1 MDEFESSREDT
12 ETGSAHVAAPPA
24 PAPAHPTPA
33 APAAHPTP
41 AAPAAIDRVRALV
54 DPALRAAVDALDGA
68 QMRAIAGYH
77 FGWSDADGQPVN
89 GTSGKAIRPTLAVL
103 SAEAGGGAAADGIA
117 AAVAVELVHNFSLLH
132 DDIMDRDVERRH
144 RPTAWVVFGEG
155 QAILAGNAVLTG
167 AFDVLIRA
175 GVGGQRCLPSL
186 LSAVQ
191 RLISGQSADL
201 ALGGGSGGLGEVGLD
216 EVLAMEAG
224 KTAALLACSASI
236 GAIAVGAPPAVV
248 DGLFGYGHELGMA
261 FQLVDDIL
269 GITGDAAAT
278 GKSSSSDV
286 RAGKRSAPI
295 VAALVAGTAASRQ
308 LAALLA
314 AGPPA
319 SEDDVIH
326 VTKLIDEAGGLDWAA
341 HEADRRLALAL
352 AHLDAVH
359 SPATADLASLA
370 RYVVERDR

>member
-1 MDEFESSREDT
+1 MDNFASSREGT
-12 ETGSAHVAAPPA
+12 ESGSERVAV
-24 PAPAHPTPA
+24 PA
-33 APAAHPTP
+33 AV
-41 AAPAAIDRVRALV
+41 DRARVLV
-54 DPALRAAVDALDGA
+54 VPALRAAVDVFDGG

-77 FGWSDADGQPVN
+77 FGWLDTDGRPVAGN
-89 GTSGKAIRPTLAVL
+89 GGKAIRPTLVVL
-103 SAEAGGGAAADGIA
+103 SAEAGGGTSADGVP
-117 AAVAVELVHNFSLLH
+117 AAVAVELVHNFSLVH

-155 QAILAGNAVLTG
+155 QAILAGNAMLM
-167 AFDVLIRA
+167 AAIDVLVRA
-175 GVGGQRCLPSL
+175 GPSGERCLPSL
-186 LSAVQ
+186 LVAVQ

-201 ALGGGSGGLGEVGLD
+201 ALGGLGEVGLD

-236 GAIAVGAPPAVV
+236 GAIAAGASSTVV

-269 GITGDAAAT
+269 GITGDATAT

-308 LAALLA
+308 LANVLERGL
-314 AGPPA
+314 PA
-319 SEDDVIH
+319 SDDDVIH

-341 HEADRRLALAL
+341 HEADRRLAAAL
-352 AHLDAVH
+352 GHLGALPL
-359 SPATADLASLA
+359 PAAASSDLASLA